1 MPLQLS
7 LGRLAWLRTDLSMGA
22 EPLTYADVSLGSGG
36 YGQVFKVRHIGDLS
50 AVGDYKAQ
58 PAL

>member
-1 MPLQLS
+1 MPPQLS

-36 YGQVFKVRHIGDLS
+36 YGQVFKVRHMCNLS
-50 AVGDYKAQ
+50 AV
-58 PAL
+58 